1 VRASLNAVRVLPHI
15 MALTAVA
22 LQGCATPV
30 ATAVVVGVMAM
41 DTVHY
46 YGIGPDGKSPMYR
59 APEPDPTR
67 KINPQDCTEPV
78 DFSAGNLLCR

>member
-1 VRASLNAVRVLPHI
+1 
-15 MALTAVA
+15 
-22 LQGCATPV
+22 
-30 ATAVVVGVMAM
+30 MAM
-41 DTVHY
+41 DSAHY
-46 YGIGPDGKSPMYR
+46 YGIGPDGKTPMYR